1 MLPGTERHP
10 HARAVLGAAL
20 APGGAP
26 NHAYLF
32 SGPAGSG
39 KRTVARAFAS
49 ALLTEGADDP
59 AGAAARV
66 EHGAHPDLTWVA
78 PASAA
83 GILVGDVDQAVV
95 AGAAR
100 TPFESRRRVFV
111 IEDADELNDQAANR
125 MLKTLEEPPSFAHLI
140 LLTSRPGEV
149 LPTIAS
155 RCQPVR
161 FDAPPVQEIAARL
174 ERQGIEPAVADACAR
189 LGLGDAARALAL
201 ARRRRAGPARGRR
214 GGRARRAARR
224 DRRAAVDGAARPRA
238 RRRARAPATTS
249 SARWTNE
256 LGFAIAKDHA
266 RLRREAAE
274 RGKRAAR
281 RAQTAALDRGLA
293 LVGLW
298 LRDVACMADGAPE
311 LVHHSDRRAAA
322 RRGRRARASTS
333 CGCATPRAAS
343 RRRAPRCSST
353 PTRSWRSTRSARAW
367 RGRCAASASR
377 RAAIGPSF
385 GCRPSSEKARKRREA
400 AVARAVEVRRAGRE
414 QAEAR
419 GLLGAAGASG
429 RRSAS
434 CRTPR
439 RRRGRRR

>member
-1 MLPGTERHP
+1 MPDLTTSAVLPGTERHP

-26 NHAYLF
+26 SHAYLF

-49 ALLTEGADDP
+49 ALLTEGAGDP

-66 EHGAHPDLTWVA
+66 AHGAHPDLTWVA

-161 FDAPPVQEIAARL
+161 FDAPPAEQIAARL
-174 ERQGIEPAVADACAR
+174 ERHGVAPDAAGACAR

-201 ARRRRAGPARGRR
+201 ALGDGPALRAGAEAVARGALRDEIAGR
-214 GGRARRAARR
+214 PWTALLDRARVAGTQAGARIERAL
-224 DRRAAVDGAARPRA
+224 DD
-238 RRRARAPATTS
+238 
-249 SARWTNE
+249 E
-256 LGFAIAKDHA
+256 LGFAITKDHG

-298 LRDVACMADGAPE
+298 LRDVACVAEGVPE
-311 LVHHSDRRAAA
+311 LAHHSDRMAALREDAALGQGVARLRAAQGLVEA
-322 RRGRRARASTS
+322 TRASLQFNPNEELALDALGSRLARTL
-333 CGCATPRAAS
+333 RA
-343 RRRAPRCSST
+343 
-353 PTRSWRSTRSARAW
+353 
-367 RGRCAASASR
+367 
-377 RAAIGPSF
+377 
-385 GCRPSSEKARKRREA
+385 
-400 AVARAVEVRRAGRE
+400 
-414 QAEAR
+414 
-419 GLLGAAGASG
+419 
-429 RRSAS
+429 
-434 CRTPR
+434 
-439 RRRGRRR
+439 